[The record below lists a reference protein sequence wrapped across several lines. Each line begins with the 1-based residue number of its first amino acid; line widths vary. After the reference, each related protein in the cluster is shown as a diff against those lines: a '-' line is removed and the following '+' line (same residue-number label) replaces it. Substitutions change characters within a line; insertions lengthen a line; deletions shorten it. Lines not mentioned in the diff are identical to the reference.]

1 MISAIEWVPEGVAD
15 PNPKKY
21 EFSAAELEL
30 IEMMENQ
37 HFGDGDEQE
46 EDEQIAAALEPKK
59 KKKDKPETT
68 IEHNLPADL
77 RMDEYSSDEDEND
90 AVQGTAIGRLLV
102 DNTGMPDDEDI
113 MGKSPED
120 DSTGMPE
127 DEDEDEDDD
136 VQDNSQDN
144 GKDKGDDEDDDDMD
158 SDSDDDLNDVP
169 DTREYAPLDIE
180 GMNALGLSHVGTNAP
195 AYMDFNG
202 DGEEEDDASD
212 MEDVQIQPGD
222 ALFVV
227 AKTEE
232 VSLLWLECNSFL
244 LIIDYCSSAC
254 PLKGVCHFG
263 SQCIRTEDRK
273 PLCSPRYSTS

>member
-30 IEMMENQ
+30 IEMMEKQN
-37 HFGDGDEQE
+37 FGGEFEAEEQV
-46 EDEQIAAALEPKK
+46 AAPKPKK
-59 KKKDKPETT
+59 KKKDKPETI

-90 AVQGTAIGRLLV
+90 AVQGTTIGRLLV
-102 DNTGMPDDEDI
+102 DT
-113 MGKSPED
+113 
-120 DSTGMPE
+120 TGMPE
-127 DEDEDEDDD
+127 DEDVLGKSPMVDNTVMPEDEDVLDK
-136 VQDNSQDN
+136 SQDN
-144 GKDKGDDEDDDDMD
+144 GKDKGDDEDEDDMD
-158 SDSDDDLNDVP
+158 SDSDDDLHDVP
-169 DTREYAPLDIE
+169 DTREYAPLDID

-195 AYMDFNG
+195 AYMDLNEN
-202 DGEEEDDASD
+202 GEEEDDASD
-212 MEDVQIQPGD
+212 IEDVQIQPGD

-232 VSLLWLECNSFL
+232 VSALWLESNSFL
-244 LIIDYCSSAC
+244 MMIDYCSSAC
-254 PLKGVCHFG
+254 PYKGVCHFG
-263 SQCIRTEDRK
+263 SQCIRTEDGK

>member
-30 IEMMENQ
+30 IEMMEKQN
-37 HFGDGDEQE
+37 FGGELEAEEQV
-46 EDEQIAAALEPKK
+46 AAPKPKK
-59 KKKDKPETT
+59 KKKDEPKTI

-90 AVQGTAIGRLLV
+90 AVQGTTIGRLLV
-102 DNTGMPDDEDI
+102 
-113 MGKSPED
+113 

-127 DEDEDEDDD
+127 DEDVLGKNQDNEKDEGDDEDE
-136 VQDNSQDN
+136 
-144 GKDKGDDEDDDDMD
+144 DEDDDDMD
-158 SDSDDDLNDVP
+158 SDSDDDLHDVP
-169 DTREYAPLDIE
+169 DTREYAPLDID

-195 AYMDFNG
+195 SYMDLNEN
-202 DGEEEDDASD
+202 GEEEDDASD
-212 MEDVQIQPGD
+212 IEDVQIQPGD

-227 AKTEE
+227 AKTDE
-232 VSLLWLECNSFL
+232 VSSLWLESNSFL
-244 LIIDYCSSAC
+244 LITDNCSSAC
-254 PLKGVCHFG
+254 PYKGGCHFG